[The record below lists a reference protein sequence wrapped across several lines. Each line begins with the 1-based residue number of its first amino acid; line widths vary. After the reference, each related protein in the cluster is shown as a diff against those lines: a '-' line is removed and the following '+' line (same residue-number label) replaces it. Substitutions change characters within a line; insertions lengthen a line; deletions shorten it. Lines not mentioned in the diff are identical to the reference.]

1 VIIRQDRH
9 SHQFITQPDHAALAA
24 RIMQVWQADGFAQH
38 PRRGRILFAIAEH
51 DNGWI
56 EEDVATL
63 VDQSGRPLDFIAAPP
78 QVKHR
83 VWPRGVAR
91 VAQRYPYEAAL
102 IAQHALTVHDAHRAE
117 EPWRPFFDTMERLKT
132 AMLEGAANPAFEHDY
147 RFVRTADLLSLVFC
161 NGWTEPHELP
171 GGGRTILNGTTLEV
185 SPDPFAGSRVALRVA
200 ARRLPR
206 QTHRSNVEL
215 RAALDAALVEPLEG
229 FAVGV

>member
-1 VIIRQDRH
+1 LV
-9 SHQFITQPDHAALAA
+9 
-24 RIMQVWQADGFAQH
+24 VY
-38 PRRGRILFAIAEH
+38 
-51 DNGWI
+51 
-56 EEDVATL
+56 VATI
-63 VDQSGRPLDFIAAPP
+63 VHQSGRPLDFIAAPP